1 MAKEA
6 LFESS
11 LLLIVEL
18 GALLGT
24 LTNVLVLPELACFFP
39 DIYSMPSNNL
49 GWSADVSDTQ
59 INKMVI
65 LRAFAFSYNRSR
77 GKEAS

>member
-18 GALLGT
+18 GALLGI

-59 INKMVI
+59 IKW
-65 LRAFAFSYNRSR
+65 SYFDHLHSR
-77 GKEAS
+77 TTGVVGKEAS